1 MQSSAWQQLFEV
13 SPQTVALIVLGVL
26 FAIRELVNLKRD
38 ILNSLGL
45 EKREEIEKKETKA
58 RLDALAVQIRE
69 LKDSVDKRLDE
80 LQENSNRQQ
89 AALREDLA
97 DKINDRYKRYFSLGY
112 IPTDEF
118 DEFIQIHDAYKGIG
132 GNHSG
137 DAKFEKCI
145 KSLKVMEVN
154 NGV

>member
-38 ILNSLGL
+38 VLNSLGL